1 MGALLYT
8 TIPTI
13 GALLWGITNRLKQIE
28 SEQERSG
35 TIVDKPKNNKQD
47 DEKKRLLDNQNSD

>member
-35 TIVDKPKNNKQD
+35 TIVVKPKNNKQD